1 MRYLQMNGGEVRP
14 GETTTLWLPPTA
26 RGYADAQLDDYSG
39 RKRRHYPHTHGTT
52 LSLSACFSHPTG
64 ELRGTA
70 GFGFWNAP
78 FGDPTVPWPALPQA
92 VWFFYA
98 SPPGD
103 LPLNPNGA
111 GQGWFAA
118 TLDATT
124 WTAWAMAPFAPLALL
139 LHQFGPIRAFL
150 WPRLQRQLGI
160 RYQPVTVPMTEWH
173 DYQIVWARK
182 SCLFAVDGQPVLQTD
197 VSPRGPLG
205 FVCWVD
211 NQYMVVT
218 ARGRGRWGTLST
230 SEPQWLALRQGFI
243 NGVPFP

>member
-1 MRYLQMNGGEVRP
+1 MRHLQINGGKVHS
-14 GETTTLWLPPTA
+14 GETTTLWLPPIA
-26 RGYADAQLDDYSG
+26 QGYADAQLDNYSG
-39 RKRRHYPHTHGTT
+39 RKRRDYLHQHDTT
-52 LSLSACFSHPTG
+52 LSLSARFSHSSG

-103 LPLNPNGA
+103 LPLAPDGP

-139 LHQFGPIRAFL
+139 LHQIQPIKAFL
-150 WPRLQRQLGI
+150 WPRIQHRLGV
-160 RYQPVTVPMTEWH
+160 RYQPLSVSMTEWH
-173 DYQIVWARK
+173 DYRIVWEK
-182 SCLFAVDGQPVLQTD
+182 TSCQLAVDGQTVLQTD

-205 FVCWVD
+205 FVCWLD

-218 ARGRGRWGTLST
+218 ARGRVRWGTLST
-230 SEPQWLALRQGFI
+230 PEPQWLALRQGFL
-243 NGVPFP
+243 NGIPFT

>member
-1 MRYLQMNGGEVRP
+1 MRHLQINGGEVRSK
-14 GETTTLWLPPTA
+14 ENTTLWLPPIP
-26 RGYADAQLDDYSG
+26 RGYADAQLDDYCG
-39 RKRRHYPHTHGTT
+39 RKRRDYPHQPNTT
-52 LSLSACFSHPTG
+52 LALSACFSHPAYT
-64 ELRGTA
+64 LRGTA

-103 LPLNPNGA
+103 LPLAPDGP

-124 WTAWAMAPFAPLALL
+124 WTALAMTPFAPLALL
-139 LHQFGPIRAFL
+139 LHQIPPIKAFL
-150 WPRLQRQLGI
+150 WPRIQHRLGI
-160 RYQPVTVPMTEWH
+160 RYQPLTVSMTQWH
-173 DYQIVWARK
+173 DYQIVWGKTGCRL
-182 SCLFAVDGQPVLQTD
+182 SVDGQTVLQTD
-197 VSPRGPLG
+197 ISPRGPLG
-205 FVCWVD
+205 FVCWLD

-230 SEPQWLALRQGFI
+230 TEPQWLALRQGSI
-243 NGVPFP
+243 NGVCFT